1 MHTHAK
7 AFWRSERGATAIEYG
22 LIAALVSVSIIVV
35 LAAMGHGLVEIF
47 TYIADVLN
55 GIAESFTA
63 APSPAPAPAP
73 AP

>member
-1 MHTHAK
+1 MRTLVRT
-7 AFWRSERGATAIEYG
+7 FCRNERGATAIECG
-22 LIAALVSVSIIVV
+22 LIAALVSVNIIVV
-35 LAAMGHGLVEIF
+35 LAAMGDGLVEIF